1 MTDNFRQKRAQRKPF
16 RVAVQVAHNVW
27 ETHPLSVRK
36 NRAVRAWRVLRAT
49 KFRAYNTRLL
59 QPNEEA

>member
-16 RVAVQVAHNVW
+16 HVAVQVAPNMW
-27 ETHPLSVRK
+27 ELHPLSVRK